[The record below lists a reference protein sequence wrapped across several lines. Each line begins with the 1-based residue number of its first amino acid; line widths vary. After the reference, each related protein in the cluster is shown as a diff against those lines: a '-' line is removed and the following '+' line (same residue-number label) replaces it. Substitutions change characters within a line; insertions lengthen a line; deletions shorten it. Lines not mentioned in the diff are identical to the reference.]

1 MRYSNPNGNGAK
13 PFLTKLAEEKPHDT
27 LEYATLYTGMGLPV
41 VPNDGKKP
49 LLKGWTKSQL
59 TEEEVPLYF
68 GNGQNVGLVLGE
80 PSDGLVTTDIDTAE
94 ALTIADWF
102 LPLTLVGGRKST
114 PRAHRYYRAPG
125 AKTMKWQDTNGAM
138 LLEVRSTGCQMLVE
152 PSVHPET
159 GEPYRWVREG
169 ALEAVETVA
178 EDLEKRCTKLATATV
193 IARHLPPIGGCHEYA
208 KAVIGYLLRRLDE
221 VIVRQIVLAAW
232 HAGGG
237 DSSEAVRDLE
247 GIIQD
252 TARRLAEGETAFG
265 SPKLEEMVPGL
276 PKLLDTW
283 WGWSSGERAR
293 IGGLVVGDEQ
303 TPTHDE
309 LRNRFSAANPHHAHG
324 LGEWKHYEVGVWTP
338 VAEFLVKRRIMAVL
352 EEAKPEGIKPTS
364 GLLSSVH
371 ELSRVELAVADE
383 QWDSDQDILVC
394 GNGALHIPT
403 GELLPHSPAH
413 FATGAVPYDYDPDAT
428 APTWE
433 RVLEDVLGKELASF
447 FQEFAGYSAT
457 PDTSLETALWL
468 CGQPG
473 GGRSTLLAGLETMLG
488 PRAGVLGLGEIER
501 NRFALAQIPGKFLL
515 TATEQPAGYMRVSHT
530 LNALISGEPL
540 QVERKFRDPF
550 TLVPRCKIAWAMNE
564 LPRLKSTSDGLL
576 RRVKVIELDPIPENE
591 RDPEVKNKVKEE
603 GPGILTWALE
613 GQLRVK
619 ERGGFLIPKAV
630 KNATEEFGLSN
641 DVPKSFVQEACITGK
656 ECEEQAGPL
665 YKAYRHY
672 CLEHGHQ
679 PMSAKS
685 VAKEWK
691 RLGFDTRG
699 LHGRTVYKGVKVDP
713 KWIGEQ
719 DDYPRSR

>member
-1 MRYSNPNGNGAK
+1 
-13 PFLTKLAEEKPHDT
+13 
-27 LEYATLYTGMGLPV
+27 V
-41 VPNDGKKP
+41 
-49 LLKGWTKSQL
+49 Q
-59 TEEEVPLYF
+59 
-68 GNGQNVGLVLGE
+68 
-80 PSDGLVTTDIDTAE
+80 
-94 ALTIADWF
+94 
-102 LPLTLVGGRKST
+102 
-114 PRAHRYYRAPG
+114 
-125 AKTMKWQDTNGAM
+125 
-138 LLEVRSTGCQMLVE
+138 
-152 PSVHPET
+152 
-159 GEPYRWVREG
+159 WVREG
-169 ALEAVETVA
+169 ALEAVETAA
-178 EDLEKRCTKLATATV
+178 EELQKRCTSLATATV
-193 IARHLPPIGGCHEYA
+193 IARHLPPIGGRHEYA
-208 KAVIGYLLRRLDE
+208 KAVVGYLLRRLDE
-221 VIVRQIVLAAW
+221 ESVRQIVLAAW

-237 DSSEAVRDLE
+237 DSEEAVRDLE

-252 TARRLAEGETAFG
+252 TARRLAEDENAFG
-265 SPKLEEMVPGL
+265 TPKLEEMVAGL

-283 WGWSSGERAR
+283 WGCNSGERAR
-293 IGGLVVGDEQ
+293 IVGGLVVGDEEP
-303 TPTHDE
+303 PTHDE
-309 LRNRFSAANPHHAHG
+309 LRDRFSAANPHHAHG
-324 LGEWKHYEVGVWTP
+324 LGEWRHYEAGVWPP
-338 VAEFLVKRRIMAVL
+338 VPEFLVKRRIVAVL

-371 ELSRVELAVADE
+371 ELSRVELAVPDE

-403 GELLPHSPAH
+403 GELLPHSPDH

-515 TATEQPAGYMRVSHT
+515 TATEQPAGYMRASHT

-613 GQLRVK
+613 GQRRVK
-619 ERGGFLIPKAV
+619 QRGGFLIPKAV
-630 KNATEEFGLSN
+630 KDATEEFGLTN
-641 DVPKSFVQEACITGK
+641 DVPKSFVQEACLTSK
-656 ECEEQAGPL
+656 ESEEQAGPL

-691 RLGFDTRG
+691 RLGFGTRT
-699 LHGRTVYKGVKVDP
+699 LHGRTLYKGVKVDP

-719 DDYPRSR
+719 VDYPRSQ

>member
-1 MRYSNPNGNGAK
+1 
-13 PFLTKLAEEKPHDT
+13 
-27 LEYATLYTGMGLPV
+27 
-41 VPNDGKKP
+41 
-49 LLKGWTKSQL
+49 
-59 TEEEVPLYF
+59 
-68 GNGQNVGLVLGE
+68 
-80 PSDGLVTTDIDTAE
+80 
-94 ALTIADWF
+94 
-102 LPLTLVGGRKST
+102 
-114 PRAHRYYRAPG
+114 
-125 AKTMKWQDTNGAM
+125 
-138 LLEVRSTGCQMLVE
+138 
-152 PSVHPET
+152 
-159 GEPYRWVREG
+159 VRE
-169 ALEAVETVA
+169 V
-178 EDLEKRCTKLATATV
+178 
-193 IARHLPPIGGCHEYA
+193 
-208 KAVIGYLLRRLDE
+208 
-221 VIVRQIVLAAW
+221 VLAAW

-237 DSSEAVRDLE
+237 DSPEAVRDLE
-247 GIIQD
+247 GIID
-252 TARRLAEGETAFG
+252 DSVRRLTEGENAFG
-265 SPKLEEMVPGL
+265 GPKLEEMVPGL

-283 WGWSSGERAR
+283 WRWNSGERAR
-293 IGGLVVGDEQ
+293 MGALVVGDEVP
-303 TPTHDE
+303 PTHDE
-309 LRNRFSAANPHHAHG
+309 LRDRFSAANPHHAHG
-324 LGEWKHYEVGVWTP
+324 LGEWRHYEAGVWPP
-338 VAEFLVKRRIMAVL
+338 VPEFLVKRRIVAVL

-371 ELSRVELAVADE
+371 ELSRIELAAPDE
-383 QWDSDQDILVC
+383 QWDSDQEILIC

-403 GELLPHSPAH
+403 GELLPHSPEY

-433 RVLEDVLGKELASF
+433 RVLDDVLGKELASF

-591 RDPEVKNKVKEE
+591 RDPEVKNKVREE

-613 GQLRVK
+613 GQRRVK
-619 ERGGFLIPKAV
+619 KRGGFLIPKTV
-630 KNATEEFGLSN
+630 KDATEEFGLTN
-641 DVPKSFVQEACITGK
+641 DVPKSFVQEACLTGK
-656 ECEEQAGPL
+656 QCEEQANPL

-691 RLGFDTRG
+691 RLGFGTRG
-699 LHGRTVYKGVKVDP
+699 LHGRTLYKGVKVDP